1 MIATNT
7 NKENLL
13 LRDLEKGSVSIV
25 NLEFE
30 LDNAM
35 LLTQS
40 KDELLSIVG
49 VFQAHPD
56 WKLKIEINNAPVGKS
71 DYTLSLTEKRAVA
84 IKEELSSLG
93 VKPSLLS
100 VIGVGDS
107 KPLVSNDT
115 EKGRKTNTRVAIS
128 KL

>member
-1 MIATNT
+1 LIATNI

-30 LDNAM
+30 LDNAV

-56 WKLKIEINNAPVGKS
+56 WKLKIEINNAPA
-71 DYTLSLTEKRAVA
+71 LQ
-84 IKEELSSLG
+84 
-93 VKPSLLS
+93 S
-100 VIGVGDS
+100 VLNN
-107 KPLVSNDT
+107 K
-115 EKGRKTNTRVAIS
+115 
-128 KL
+128 